1 MKGTFMGLLNRTQV
15 REEILRVWGDKRA
28 HKIDRVSAHVLDDIE
43 AHIRSIIRRSVASHP
58 SVGRTF
64 NQILLKH

>member
-1 MKGTFMGLLNRTQV
+1 MSLLNRTQV
-15 REEILRVWGDKRA
+15 REEILQVWDEKRT
-28 HKIDRVSAHVLDDIE
+28 HKVDRVAAHVLDDLE
-43 AHIRSIIRRSVASHP
+43 AHLRVIIRRSVASHP